1 MPIVLLLESE
11 LLDWATLIRTL
22 FRFNTVQHGNF
33 QASLNNIMADLCST
47 EFSIYQGVFIASLL
61 FTCGLSL
68 YARSQ
73 RNFQH
78 DLVRGQ
84 KVYMCCGAVKFA
96 IGILLWTVLYP
107 RDCVGSTFI
116 FSAPSLV
123 FASSAA
129 SFTTLPF
136 VPSSSPSFSGSRS
149 GTAGTPMGGG
159 RLNSPLPRHTL
170 PSRPAPSALWN
181 ASGSQYASGRV

>member
-116 FSAPSLV
+116 YPIAAMIIGGYWMLRGLQFRREAASAGVAPSQGGDR
-123 FASSAA
+123 
-129 SFTTLPF
+129 TD
-136 VPSSSPSFSGSRS
+136 R
-149 GTAGTPMGGG
+149 TATESTGAGDAMGDDIETGVVTG
-159 RLNSPLPRHTL
+159 NVVEKREIS
-170 PSRPAPSALWN
+170 
-181 ASGSQYASGRV
+181 